1 MITYQL
7 ASETGVFG
15 VVDECFDIELLRNV
29 AHLCPECKFAIIG
42 QAVKSDPNYLPQA
55 QKYSFFWFKI
65 IYVSIFVYRSLAYS
79 FDSIAINESTEFI
92 NPRKTSE
99 YLAAR
104 RPVIS
109 TAKTSGLFRS
119 QE

>member
-1 MITYQL
+1 M

-15 VVDECFDIELLRNV
+15 VVDECFYIELFRNA
-29 AHLCPECKFAIIG
+29 AHLCPEWKFAIIG
-42 QAVKSDPNYLPQA
+42 PAVKSDPNYLPQA
-55 QKYSFFWFKI
+55 QKYSFFRFKI
-65 IYVSIFVYRSLAYS
+65 VYVSIFVYRSLAYS
-79 FDSIAINESTEFI
+79 FDSIALNESTEFI
-92 NPRKTSE
+92 SPRKASD

-104 RPVIS
+104 RPEIS